1 MILRILAKIK
11 HSLKRYSGFS
21 SGFLGN
27 SSGSFRVF
35 PLRDFLPKGRS
46 MEDS

>member
-21 SGFLGN
+21 PEFFGN

-35 PLRDFLPKGRS
+35 LLRDFLPKGG
-46 MEDS
+46 